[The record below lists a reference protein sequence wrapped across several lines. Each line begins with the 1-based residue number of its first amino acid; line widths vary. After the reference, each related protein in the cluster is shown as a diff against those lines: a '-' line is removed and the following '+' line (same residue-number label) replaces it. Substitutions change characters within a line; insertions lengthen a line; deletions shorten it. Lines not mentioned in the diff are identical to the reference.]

1 MKQIKSL
8 KETNPALFQK
18 GIEELGMDSGDK
30 LGQAISR
37 LAYTIKKDREK
48 LSQDKQSTLSSPSTT
63 SNTQLPSSSSDTSTN
78 VNTNSNANANSDL
91 NAVTED
97 LTLLDRP
104 DSELT
109 EEEKKE
115 KKRLRFLMNTKI
127 GREKAKQKREQLK
140 AVKVFY
146 FILKTITLNIR
157 IKKMQI

>member
-1 MKQIKSL
+1 MKEIKNL
-8 KETNPALFQK
+8 KETNPTLFQK
-18 GIEELGMDSGDK
+18 GIEELGMESGDK

-37 LAYTIKKDREK
+37 LTYTIKKDREK
-48 LSQDKQSTLSSPSTT
+48 LSQDKQNTSTT
-63 SNTQLPSSSSDTSTN
+63 SNTQPSSSSDTSTN
-78 VNTNSNANANSDL
+78 VNTNSNTNANQDL
-91 NAVTED
+91 NNATED

-140 AVKVFY
+140 AVKVF
-146 FILKTITLNIR
+146 FQFLISSNL
-157 IKKMQI
+157 